1 LADIRLSKVSETLNR
16 LDLESD
22 RVRMEQISIMD
33 YDKIPAIL
41 DGFAERLEELG
52 PNPYKGM

>member
-1 LADIRLSKVSETLNR
+1 
-16 LDLESD
+16 
-22 RVRMEQISIMD
+22 MEQISIMD